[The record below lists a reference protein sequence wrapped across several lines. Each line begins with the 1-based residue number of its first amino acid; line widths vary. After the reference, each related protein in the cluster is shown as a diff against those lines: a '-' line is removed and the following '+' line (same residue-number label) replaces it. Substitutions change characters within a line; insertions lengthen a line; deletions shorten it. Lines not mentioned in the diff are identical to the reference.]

1 MPEITI
7 AGVSGG
13 TYSAYLGE
21 PKSKSLCN
29 EGIVLG
35 ANNGTGWSLAF

>member
-13 TYSAYLGE
+13 TYSAYLAE
-21 PKSKSLCN
+21 PKLKSLYN
-29 EGIVLG
+29 E
-35 ANNGTGWSLAF
+35 